1 MRAFL
6 IALLLTA
13 TSAPAQDLDTIPLRT
28 RRDAKTYRRVVSRLR
43 QTRVRVMWKERRL
56 EDALKDLRRITG
68 INLVIL
74 RARVEDE
81 LERTL
86 TLNLRGLPAGTVLN
100 LLADITGVA
109 FQHRHGVIVV
119 TSKEDAQRRALVL
132 GVYDIADVL
141 YVPKDFP
148 GPKIGLHGSGS
159 GDELEE
165 DEEQPEQRDPEEILS
180 LIRTA
185 TGEKAW
191 EGEGTS
197 LEIHGRKLFVRH
209 TPAMHRRI
217 ARILRIL

>member
-1 MRAFL
+1 MRTL
-6 IALLLTA
+6 LLTLLLTA
-13 TSAPAQDLDTIPLRT
+13 VQALAQDLDTIPLRT
-28 RRDAKTYRRVVSRLR
+28 RRDVKTYRQVVLKLR

-56 EDALKDLRRITG
+56 EDALGDLRRMTG

-74 RARVEDE
+74 RSRVEDQLDRE
-81 LERTL
+81 LS
-86 TLNLRGLPAGTVLN
+86 LNLRGLPAGTVLN
-100 LLADITGVA
+100 LLADVTGVA

-132 GVYDIADVL
+132 GVFDIADVL

-148 GPKIGLHGSGS
+148 GPKIGLNGSGS

-165 DEEQPEQRDPEEILS
+165 EEEQPEQRDPEEILS
-180 LIRTA
+180 LIRSV

-217 ARILRIL
+217 ARILRLL